1 MDGSGK
7 VTIHQTNMKQPYGIT
22 IDVDNQVMYWT
33 DLELQRVEMSD
44 IDGSNRRVIVSSG
57 VERPYSLSL
66 HGDTLY
72 ISDWNRHILSTNK
85 TGGQAVHTVS
95 DTFCTY
101 LSTFGVQ
108 VIAEENQLQGETI
121 VLV

>member
-1 MDGSGK
+1 MDGSGQ
-7 VTIHQTNMKQPYGIT
+7 VTIHQTNMQQPYGIT
-22 IDVDNQVMYWT
+22 IDVDNQVIYWA
-33 DLELQRVEMSD
+33 DLELQQVEMSNV
-44 IDGSNRRVIVSSG
+44 DGSNRRVVVSSG

-72 ISDWNRHILSTNK
+72 ISDWNRRILSTNK
-85 TGGQAVHTVS
+85 TGGQAVHIVN

-108 VIAEENQLQGETI
+108 VIAEENQLQGDLI
-121 VLV
+121 VPL